1 MDVNLHLSRLCTN
14 DQVDIGF
21 LDYTL
26 EAYYTD
32 PSKQKE
38 AGIFL
43 TQIQNYIYKW
53 DHVKQILGQSHS
65 FYAKFLSLQILEKI
79 VSEQWND
86 SDCPKLEIRHFVSSI
101 IIQTCQH
108 KQSAVAAEFCQIYL
122 NKLNLVLVQ
131 VHAGINQDQAN
142 LRVSEEIFDYSNDQ
156 LTVAKVREL
165 KEQMIKEFFPVL
177 DQFRLILQM
186 DHNTEPRLVGLTLA
200 ALVSFLSWIPVEY
213 IFENGLVDVLKEKVS
228 LEALRYTPVD
238 CNVSVLSSMLKYAV
252 YFLKTVKN
260 IED

>member
-65 FYAKFLSLQILEKI
+65 FYAK
-79 VSEQWND
+79 
-86 SDCPKLEIRHFVSSI
+86 
-101 IIQTCQH
+101 TCQH